1 MRVALGTR
9 RAAGGRALAGN
20 LPRSA
25 AGALTRRTR
34 AERAPK
40 SLVPGRADRSVFTIE
55 KIRFHYL
62 SPNRSHGCPFPPWMP
77 SLFAGHAW
85 PRRASMERSEDSN
98 SIWPRDRSR
107 LGRFSHEVAPAPFG
121 RAMDESW

>member
-77 SLFAGHAW
+77 SLLRGMHGLGGHPWSARKT
-85 PRRASMERSEDSN
+85 P
-98 SIWPRDRSR
+98 I
-107 LGRFSHEVAPAPFG
+107 VFG
-121 RAMDESW
+121 PGTEA